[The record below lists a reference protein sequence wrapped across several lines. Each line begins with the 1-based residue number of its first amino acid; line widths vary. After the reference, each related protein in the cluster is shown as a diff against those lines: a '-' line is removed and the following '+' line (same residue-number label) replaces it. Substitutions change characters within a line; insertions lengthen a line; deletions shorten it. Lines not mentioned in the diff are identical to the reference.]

1 MRSHC
6 IYKEELWNWKYLHVR
21 SQERCT
27 GRDTCEFP
35 RATVPESDSNFIRR
49 NCETQSTYMW
59 EVKKDVL
66 EEMPVNFQELLC
78 QNQTVTVEGGIVK
91 LNLHVRSQE
100 RCTGRDTC
108 EVLAEFSSKCCW
120 KCSKNMIHFWC
131 SFGAVLKLHQKC
143 IFFWTFLHFFQK
155 NCWKSSKNMMH
166 FRCSFDAVLKLHQ
179 KCIKTPW
186 NYIKSASKW
195 CSFKTASKLHQKC
208 IIFFGHFYISFL
220 KFCWKSSKNMM
231 HFWCSFDAV

>member
-27 GRDTCEFP
+27 GRDACEFP
-35 RATVPESDSNFIRR
+35 RATVPESNSNCRRR

-91 LNLHVRSQE
+91 LKVL
-100 RCTGRDTC
+100 TC
-108 EVLAEFSSKCCW
+108 EKSRKMYWKRYLWSSGRIFLKMLL
-120 KCSKNMIHFWC
+120 KMLKKHDSLLMQFWC
-131 SFGAVLKLHQKC
+131 SFEITSKVHHIFLDISTFFPKKC
-143 IFFWTFLHFFQK
+143 WT
-155 NCWKSSKNMMH
+155 SSKNMMH
-166 FRCSFDAVLKLHQ
+166 FRCSFGAVLKPHQ
-179 KCIKTPW
+179 KCIKTLW

-208 IIFFGHFYISFL
+208 GHFYKIFL
-220 KFCWKSSKNMM
+220 KISWKSSKNMM

>member
-49 NCETQSTYMW
+49 NCEIQSTYMW

-78 QNQTVTVEGGIVK
+78 QNQTVTVEGGIAK
-91 LNLHVRSQE
+91 LKVL
-100 RCTGRDTC
+100 TC
-108 EVLAEFSSKCCW
+108 EKSRKKILEEILVKFWQNFPQNVAENAQKTWFT
-120 KCSKNMIHFWC
+120 FD
-131 SFGAVLKLHQKC
+131 AVLVQ
-143 IFFWTFLHFFQK
+143 FWNYIKSASYFLDISTLFSKK

-166 FRCSFDAVLKLHQ
+166 FRCSFDAVLMQ
-179 KCIKTPW
+179 FW
-186 NYIKSASKW
+186 NCIKSASKPLETT
-195 CSFKTASKLHQKC
+195 SKVHQNDIVSKLHQNC
-208 IIFFGHFYISFL
+208 I
-220 KFCWKSSKNMM
+220 KSAS
-231 HFWCSFDAV
+231 

>member
-49 NCETQSTYMW
+49 NCEIQSTYMW

-78 QNQTVTVEGGIVK
+78 QNQRVTVEGGIAK
-91 LNLHVRSQE
+91 LKVL
-100 RCTGRDTC
+100 TC
-108 EVLAEFSSKCCW
+108 EKSRKMYWKRYLWSSGRIFLKMLL
-120 KCSKNMIHFWC
+120 KMLKKHDSLLMQFWC
-131 SFGAVLKLHQKC
+131 SFEITSKVHH
-143 IFFWTFLHFFQK
+143 IFLDISTFFQK
-155 NCWKSSKNMMH
+155 MLKIIKKHDALSMQFW
-166 FRCSFDAVLKLHQ
+166 CSFETASKVHQNPLKLHQ
-179 KCIKTPW
+179 KCIK
-186 NYIKSASKW
+186 
-195 CSFKTASKLHQKC
+195 
-208 IIFFGHFYISFL
+208 
-220 KFCWKSSKNMM
+220 MM
-231 HFWCSFDAV
+231 

>member
-91 LNLHVRSQE
+91 LKVL
-100 RCTGRDTC
+100 TC
-108 EVLAEFSSKCCW
+108 EKSRKMYWKRYLWSSGRIFLKMLQ
-120 KCSKNMIHFWC
+120 KMLKKHDSLLMQFWC
-131 SFGAVLKLHQKC
+131 SFEIASKVHHVFG
-143 IFFWTFLHFFQK
+143 TFLHFFPKKNAENPQK
-155 NCWKSSKNMMH
+155 TWGT
-166 FRCSFDAVLKLHQ
+166 FDAVLMQFWCSFETASKVHQNPLKLHQ
-179 KCIKTPW
+179 KCIK
-186 NYIKSASKW
+186 
-195 CSFKTASKLHQKC
+195 
-208 IIFFGHFYISFL
+208 
-220 KFCWKSSKNMM
+220 MM
-231 HFWCSFDAV
+231 

>member
-49 NCETQSTYMW
+49 NCEIQSTYMW

-78 QNQTVTVEGGIVK
+78 QNQTVTVEGGIAK
-91 LNLHVRSQE
+91 LKVL
-100 RCTGRDTC
+100 TC
-108 EVLAEFSSKCCW
+108 EKSRKKILEEILVKFWQNFPQNVAENAQKTWFTFDAVLVQFWNYIKSASYFFGHFYIVFQKKLLKILKKHDALS
-120 KCSKNMIHFWC
+120 MQFWC
-131 SFGAVLKLHQKC
+131 SFETASKVHQ
-143 IFFWTFLHFFQK
+143 
-155 NCWKSSKNMMH
+155 NP
-166 FRCSFDAVLKLHQ
+166 LKLHQ
-179 KCIKTPW
+179 KCIK
-186 NYIKSASKW
+186 
-195 CSFKTASKLHQKC
+195 
-208 IIFFGHFYISFL
+208 
-220 KFCWKSSKNMM
+220 MM
-231 HFWCSFDAV
+231 

>member
-49 NCETQSTYMW
+49 NYETQSTYMW

-91 LNLHVRSQE
+91 LKVL
-100 RCTGRDTC
+100 TC
-108 EVLAEFSSKCCW
+108 EKSRKMYWKRYLWSSGRIFLKMLL
-120 KCSKNMIHFWC
+120 KMLKKHDSLLMQFWC
-131 SFGAVLKLHQKC
+131 SFEITSKVHH
-143 IFFWTFLHFFQK
+143 IFLDISTCFFQK
-155 NCWKSSKNMMH
+155 KCWKSSKNMMH
-166 FRCSFDAVLKLHQ
+166 FRCSFDAVLMQ
-179 KCIKTPW
+179 FW
-186 NYIKSASKW
+186 NCIKSASKPLETT
-195 CSFKTASKLHQKC
+195 SKVHQNDVVSKLHQNC
-208 IIFFGHFYISFL
+208 I
-220 KFCWKSSKNMM
+220 KSAS
-231 HFWCSFDAV
+231 